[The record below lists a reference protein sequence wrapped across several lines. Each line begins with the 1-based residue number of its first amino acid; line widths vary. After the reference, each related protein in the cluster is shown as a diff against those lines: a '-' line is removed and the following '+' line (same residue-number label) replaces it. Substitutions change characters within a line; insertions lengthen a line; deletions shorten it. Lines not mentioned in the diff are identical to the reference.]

1 MQKTIEKINEMK
13 TWFHVN
19 RNKIS
24 KPLAKLINKIEKR
37 APINKIRNEKEE
49 VTVYTT
55 ETQRITRDYYKQL
68 YANNMGNLE

>member
-13 TWFHVN
+13 TWFLVN

-24 KPLAKLINKIEKR
+24 KPLAKLINKIQKR

-55 ETQRITRDYYKQL
+55 ETQRITRGYYKQL
-68 YANNMGNLE
+68 